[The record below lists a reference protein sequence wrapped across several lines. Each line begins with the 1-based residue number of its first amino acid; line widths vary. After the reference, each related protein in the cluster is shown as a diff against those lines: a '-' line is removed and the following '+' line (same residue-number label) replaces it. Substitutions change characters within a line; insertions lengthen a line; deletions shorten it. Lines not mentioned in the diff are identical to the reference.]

1 VPAHASIASIAMV
14 SAEEG
19 WAVGNVWDPQ
29 GSTPPASLILHLQ
42 HCAWSPAGD
51 AIPSTSLRSVSIGAD
66 GEGWAVGATQQR
78 DQLSLNNDGTGTR
91 NDYINDQLVV
101 LHLSRGQWR
110 RKTIAGDQ
118 SIGDAKVQMIGSGG
132 WMLLYHGKRTHLVGN
147 NPVSAY
153 SYTLLRYAGSQWS
166 AVSLNFKA
174 PTTIISDMSA
184 VTAQEVWLV
193 GYGTGASD
201 DGAVVARYTNR
212 GAWKTWS
219 GNLGDVQYESLY
231 QVAAQSGEDVYVSGT
246 SFHHTPGNDYSTLL
260 MLHFDGASWKP
271 ASLPGNPNEP
281 NGILSQIQPTGLTM
295 AATGDVWAF
304 SSTFSPSYTR
314 GGYNTL
320 ALRLHAGAWQ
330 VVDPQLAPNVAFVS
344 GLTLATATRGWAIA
358 NIYAQTDIGAV
369 PQGHLVVLD
378 GERWLLVPV
387 REQ

>member
-1 VPAHASIASIAMV
+1 
-14 SAEEG
+14 
-19 WAVGNVWDPQ
+19 
-29 GSTPPASLILHLQ
+29 
-42 HCAWSPAGD
+42 
-51 AIPSTSLRSVSIGAD
+51 
-66 GEGWAVGATQQR
+66 
-78 DQLSLNNDGTGTR
+78 
-91 NDYINDQLVV
+91 
-101 LHLSRGQWR
+101 
-110 RKTIAGDQ
+110 
-118 SIGDAKVQMIGSGG
+118 
-132 WMLLYHGKRTHLVGN
+132 VGN

-231 QVAAQSGEDVYVSGT
+231 QVAAQSGEDVYFSGT

-260 MLHFDGASWKP
+260 MLHFDGATWKP